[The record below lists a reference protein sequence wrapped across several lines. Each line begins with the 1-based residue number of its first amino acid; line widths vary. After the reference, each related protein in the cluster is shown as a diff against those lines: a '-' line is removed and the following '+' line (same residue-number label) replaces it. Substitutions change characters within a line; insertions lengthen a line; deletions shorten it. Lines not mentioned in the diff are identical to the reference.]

1 MSIDH
6 TVIDAPASLPEPDA
20 AMIEK
25 LKTVAWFAR
34 RPRFWPHMAALT
46 TQRLT
51 GATRHEAQKEAAAAW
66 AAARAV
72 DIGRAFA
79 ALGIAEPTPRP
90 LDPALIDDGERRAI
104 RSGVRMGGPGD
115 LDLIH
120 RAILAID
127 ASRVVETGVA
137 YGWSSLAAL
146 AALRHTDGR
155 LVSVDMPY
163 PKMGNEAFVGIVV
176 PDEWR
181 TRWTLIREPDRNGI
195 HRALAAF
202 DGSVDLVHYDSDKTY
217 TGRMYGYPL
226 LWRALA
232 SGGLFISDDIQDNF
246 GFRDFA
252 ARLGLNPAIVESGG
266 KYVGLLRKP

>member
-1 MSIDH
+1 
-6 TVIDAPASLPEPDA
+6 
-20 AMIEK
+20 MIEK

-46 TQRLT
+46 AQRLG
-51 GATRHEAQKEAAAAW
+51 GATRHEAQKDAAEAW
-66 AAARAV
+66 AAERAV
-72 DIGRAFA
+72 DISA
-79 ALGIAEPTPRP
+79 ALAAIGITETAPHP
-90 LDPALIDDGERRAI
+90 LEPALIDDGERRAL

-120 RAILAID
+120 RAVHATR
-127 ASRVVETGVA
+127 ARRVVETGVA

-146 AALRHTDGR
+146 AALRDTDGR

-176 PDEWR
+176 PPEWR
-181 TRWTLIREPDRNGI
+181 DRWTLIREPDRHGI
-195 HRALAAF
+195 RRALAAF
-202 DGSVDLVHYDSDKTY
+202 AGQVDLVHYDSDKTY
-217 TGRMYGYPL
+217 AGRMYGYPL
-226 LWRALA
+226 LWRALVP
-232 SGGLFISDDIQDNF
+232 GGLFISDDIQDNF

-252 ARLGLNPAIVESGG
+252 ARLGVTPPVVESGG

>member
-1 MSIDH
+1 
-6 TVIDAPASLPEPDA
+6 
-20 AMIEK
+20 MIEK

-46 TQRLT
+46 AQRLG
-51 GATRHEAQKEAAAAW
+51 GATRHEAQRAAATAW
-66 AAARAV
+66 AAERAV
-72 DIGRAFA
+72 DVGSALA
-79 ALGIAEPTPRP
+79 AIGIAETVPRP
-90 LDPALIDDGERRAI
+90 LDPALINDGERRAV

-120 RAILAID
+120 RTIVAAG
-127 ASRVVETGVA
+127 ARRVVETGVA

-176 PDEWR
+176 PPEWR
-181 TRWTLIREPDRNGI
+181 DRWTLIREPDRHGI
-195 HRALAAF
+195 RRALTSFTGA
-202 DGSVDLVHYDSDKTY
+202 VDLVHYDSDKSY
-217 TGRMYGYPL
+217 AGRRYGYPL
-226 LWRALA
+226 LWRALVP
-232 SGGLFISDDIQDNF
+232 GGVFISDDIQDNF

-252 ARLGLNPAIVESGG
+252 AQVGQTPQITESGG

>member
-1 MSIDH
+1 
-6 TVIDAPASLPEPDA
+6 
-20 AMIEK
+20 MIEK

-46 TQRLT
+46 TQRLG

-66 AAARAV
+66 AAERAV
-72 DIGRAFA
+72 DIGSALA
-79 ALGIAEPTPRP
+79 AIGVVERDPRP
-90 LDPALIDDGERRAI
+90 LDPALIDDGERRAV

-120 RAILAID
+120 RAVRATG
-127 ASRVVETGVA
+127 ARRMVETGVA

-146 AALRHTDGR
+146 AALRDIDGR

-176 PDEWR
+176 PPEWR
-181 TRWTLIREPDRNGI
+181 THWTLIREPDRHGLR
-195 HRALAAF
+195 RALAAF
-202 DGSVDLVHYDSDKTY
+202 AEQVDLVHYDSDKTY
-217 TGRMYGYPL
+217 AGRMYGYPL
-226 LWRALA
+226 LWRALV
-232 SGGLFISDDIQDNF
+232 SGGVFISDDIQDNF

-252 ARLGLNPAIVESGG
+252 AQVGQTPAIVESGG

>member
-1 MSIDH
+1 
-6 TVIDAPASLPEPDA
+6 
-20 AMIEK
+20 MIEK

-46 TQRLT
+46 AQRLG
-51 GATRHEAQKEAAAAW
+51 GATRHEAQKDAATAW
-66 AAARAV
+66 AAERAV
-72 DIGRAFA
+72 DIATALA
-79 ALGIAEPTPRP
+79 AIGVDEHAPQP
-90 LDPALIDDGERRAI
+90 LDLALVDDGERRAV

-120 RAILAID
+120 RAILATD
-127 ASRVVETGVA
+127 ARRVVETGVA

-146 AALRHTDGR
+146 AALRRTDGS

-176 PDEWR
+176 PPEWR
-181 TRWTLIREPDRNGI
+181 TRWTLIREPDRHGI
-195 HRALAAF
+195 RRALAAF
-202 DGSVDLVHYDSDKTY
+202 DGAVDLVHYDSDKTY
-217 TGRMYGYPL
+217 AGRMYGYPL
-226 LWRALA
+226 LWRALVA
-232 SGGLFISDDIQDNF
+232 GGVFISDDIQDNF

-252 ARLGLNPAIVESGG
+252 ARLGLTPAVVESDG